1 MDLTNP
7 MPIGTKNNKIDIT
20 LENKTKSISKKI
32 SKNLVKGDI
41 IFLFGNIG
49 VGKTTFAKYL
59 INFLQSRASLKKTE
73 VPSPTFSL
81 MNEYNVKNFIVR
93 HFDLYRLK
101 KFSDIENIGLYE
113 NLKETV
119 TLIEWPELLKD
130 KINNRTDLIFGYE
143 ENYNKRSI
151 SIISKKKKLINND
164 NR

>member
-1 MDLTNP
+1 
-7 MPIGTKNNKIDIT
+7 
-20 LENKTKSISKKI
+20 
-32 SKNLVKGDI
+32 
-41 IFLFGNIG
+41 
-49 VGKTTFAKYL
+49 
-59 INFLQSRASLKKTE
+59 
-73 VPSPTFSL
+73 

-119 TLIEWPELLKD
+119 TIIEWPELLKD
-130 KINNRTDLIFGYE
+130 KINNRIDLIFGYE

-151 SIISKKKKLINND
+151 SIISEKKKLINND

>member
-1 MDLTNP
+1 MDHTNP

-73 VPSPTFSL
+73 VPSPTFNL
-81 MNEYNVKNFIVR
+81 MNESDVKNFVVR

-130 KINNRTDLIFGYE
+130 KINNRIDLIFGYE
-143 ENYNKRSI
+143 GNYSKRSI
-151 SIISKKKKLINND
+151 SIISKKTKLIYND
-164 NR
+164 N